1 MLIPPWL
8 TQSDFFRI
16 AIIHNSAGNLSGDGL
31 IDIVGAYHENGI
43 SLLFHQSI
51 DGVKP
56 EKSGR

>member
-8 TQSDFFRI
+8 AQSDFFRI
-16 AIIHNSAGNLSGDGL
+16 AIIHNPAGNLSGDGL

-51 DGVKP
+51 GGVKP
-56 EKSGR
+56 E